1 MGKKNQIIYK
11 EFLKSKNIYNLN
23 KGYWTRMLKNK
34 LELKFDAESKSYNLN
49 KELHYDGNPIFVY
62 IDKNLNRS
70 IRILQDE
77 FEIEKDK
84 ELKPMEIWW
93 NNNENEYS
101 ANKSNE
107 LVIALFLFSDTVDL
121 TIEICRL
128 WLKMTETQYFI
139 QNKFDSEIKS
149 ITMNNIT

>member
-1 MGKKNQIIYK
+1 MAKKNQIIYK
-11 EFLKSKNIYNLN
+11 EFLKKKNIYNLN

-34 LELKFDAESKSYNLN
+34 LELKFDTESKPYNLN
-49 KELHYDGNPIFVY
+49 KDAHYDGNPIFIY
-62 IDKNLNRS
+62 IDKSLNRS

-77 FEIEKDK
+77 FEDEKDR

-93 NNNENEYS
+93 NKSNNDFTT
-101 ANKSNE
+101 NKSNE

-128 WLKMTETQYFI
+128 WLKKNENQDFI
-139 QNKFDSEIKS
+139 QSKFDTEIQNIS
-149 ITMNNIT
+149 MNNIT